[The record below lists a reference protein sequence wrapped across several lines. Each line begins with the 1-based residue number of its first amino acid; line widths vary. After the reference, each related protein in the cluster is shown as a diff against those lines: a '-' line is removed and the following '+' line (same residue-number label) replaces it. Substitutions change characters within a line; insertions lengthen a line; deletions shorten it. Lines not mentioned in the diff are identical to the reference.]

1 MSSDARTA
9 TYGSPTPIGWRR
21 LGYVVTIIV
30 NVVVLYIASNIVA
43 WGWFSWLTADF
54 DEVVPYIS
62 ISILASIVV
71 NALYVVY
78 DGAWFKSIGETIT
91 LVLTLIANVQLLRV
105 FPFDFSA
112 YQWNWDAIVRVV
124 LILATIGMIAGII
137 AQLAT
142 LVRAIVVGSDTSH
155 PAS

>member
-9 TYGSPTPIGWRR
+9 IEASSKPIGWRR
-21 LGYVVTIIV
+21 FGYVLTIVI
-30 NVVVLYIASNIVA
+30 NVVVLYVANNVVA
-43 WGWFSWLTADF
+43 WGWFPWLTADF

-62 ISILASIVV
+62 VAILSSIVV
-71 NALYVVY
+71 NAMYILY
-78 DGAWFKSIGETIT
+78 DGAWFKSIGETIS
-91 LVLTLIANVQLLRV
+91 LVLTLVSNVQLLRV

-112 YQWNWDAIVRVV
+112 YQWNWEATVRVV

-137 AQLAT
+137 AQLVT
-142 LVRAIVVGSDTSH
+142 LVRAIVVGTDTSH

>member
-9 TYGSPTPIGWRR
+9 IKGSSTPIGLRR
-21 LGYVVTIIV
+21 FGYIVTIAI
-30 NVVVLYIASNIVA
+30 NVVVLYVANNVVA
-43 WGWFSWLTADF
+43 WDWFPWLTSEF

-62 ISILASIVV
+62 VAILSSIVV
-71 NALYVVY
+71 NALYILF
-78 DGAWFKSIGETIT
+78 DGAWFKSIGETIS

-112 YQWNWDAIVRVV
+112 YQWNWEATVRMV
-124 LILATIGMIAGII
+124 LILATIGMIAGIV
-137 AQLAT
+137 AQLVT
-142 LVRAIVVGSDTSH
+142 LVRAIVVGTDASH